1 MPRLKNS
8 QLNQPEVLFEFR
20 DSIAFITLDRP
31 ASLNTLTATLARELL
46 DLLTKLHE
54 GPRAMI
60 ITGAGRA
67 FSAGGDM
74 HDMQAIASREGK
86 PEAFFDA
93 PLRSLHECVLLI
105 RRAPYPV
112 IAAVN
117 GVASG
122 AGCNLALS
130 CDIVIAAETARFNQA
145 FVRIGLAP
153 DCGGTFL
160 LPRLL
165 GPKRA
170 AELSMTGDFVDAKQ
184 AAEMGMINRVVPDRE
199 LMNVALGVARQL
211 ASGPA
216 RSLKAI
222 KELLNTSAAN
232 SYEAQLHLERA
243 AQLKLGLTRD
253 FQEGLAAFLAKR
265 PPQFTG
271 Q

>member
-1 MPRLKNS
+1 MMD
-8 QLNQPEVLFEFR
+8 QPEVLFEFR
-20 DSIAFITLDRP
+20 DSIAVITLNRP
-31 ASLNTLTATLARELL
+31 AGLNTLTATLARELS
-46 DLLTKLHE
+46 DLLTKLRE
-54 GPRAMI
+54 SPRAMI
-60 ITGAGRA
+60 VTGAGRA

-74 HDMQAIASREGK
+74 HDMQTIASREGRS
-86 PEAFFDA
+86 EAFFDA

-105 RRAPYPV
+105 RQAPYPV

-122 AGCNLALS
+122 GGCNLALS
-130 CDIVIAAETARFNQA
+130 CDIVIAADSARFNQA
-145 FVRIGLAP
+145 FVKIGLAP

-160 LPRLL
+160 LPRLVGL
-165 GPKRA
+165 KRA
-170 AELSMTGDFVDAKQ
+170 AELLMTGDFVEAKQ

-199 LMNVALGVARQL
+199 LMDVARGLARRL

-232 SYEAQLHLERA
+232 SYAAQLDLERA

-253 FQEGLAAFLAKR
+253 FQEGVAAFLAKR